1 MVCLCVLACVNLC
14 NGAYIRGDFS
24 QATQFPSQFNLNN
37 GLVSGYINKQTLQES
52 FVLLDPPIVR
62 VIESLITPD
71 LDLNQDGEPD
81 YYSICLLTTLTGV
94 DTEIEMPEEPTP

>member
-1 MVCLCVLACVNLC
+1 M
-14 NGAYIRGDFS
+14 
-24 QATQFPSQFNLNN
+24 
-37 GLVSGYINKQTLQES
+37 SGHINKQTLQES

-81 YYSICLLTTLTGV
+81 YYSICLLTTLSGV
-94 DTEIEMPEEPTP
+94 DTEIEMTEEPTP